1 VSRAALADP
10 TGAQLAYGRPAPRW
24 RLAVFH
30 ALEGIQLSSSAVLVK
45 LLAGADPGLVRRV
58 VRTIAW
64 PTNVMA
70 SGANWVKSAIFPYGI
85 DSYNPRTSGSRGV
98 LMTGRAV
105 LDAADRL
112 RGDARA
118 AGARRLGVA
127 ADELA
132 VDGRGVHVAAD
143 PDRALTW
150 AELATEAGGR
160 LAAIGRAVLPRRPLL
175 DPSTGSQG
183 GPIDVTPATHV
194 VDLAVQPE
202 SGKVRIL
209 RYLAC
214 HDLGRVLSPGIV
226 RGQILGGIAMGVG
239 QALLE
244 RLSVEG
250 GRVRSTGF
258 RDYLVPTSLDVPAEV
273 ELELLELGDGLG
285 PRGAKGI
292 GEAPAVAAPA
302 AIANALY
309 DALGVQP
316 PEIPAMPDLVAR
328 LARQRPTGGIDA

>member
-1 VSRAALADP
+1 VR
-10 TGAQLAYGRPAPRW
+10 
-24 RLAVFH
+24 
-30 ALEGIQLSSSAVLVK
+30 
-45 LLAGADPGLVRRV
+45 LLAGADPGVVRRV

-64 PTNVMA
+64 PTNVLA
-70 SGANWVKSAIFPYGI
+70 SGANWVKTMLFPYGI
-85 DSYNPRTSGSRGV
+85 DSYNPRTSGSRGA

-105 LDAADRL
+105 LDAAERL
-112 RGDARA
+112 RGAARA
-118 AGARRLGVA
+118 AVAGRLQVSER
-127 ADELA
+127 ELA

-143 PDRALTW
+143 PSRALTW
-150 AELATEAGGR
+150 AELASEAGGR
-160 LAAIGRAVLPRRPLL
+160 LAAVGRAVLPRHPLL

-209 RYLAC
+209 GYLAC
-214 HDLGRVLSPGIV
+214 HDLGRVLSPRIV
-226 RGQILGGIAMGVG
+226 RGQVHGGIAMGIG

-244 RLSVEG
+244 RLRGTDGYVS
-250 GRVRSTGF
+250 STGL
-258 RDYLVPTSLDVPAEV
+258 RDYLVPTSLDVPADI

-285 PRGAKGI
+285 PNGAKGI

-309 DALGVQP
+309 DALGRQP
-316 PEIPAMPDLVAR
+316 PEIPATPDLIAQ
-328 LARQRPTGGIDA
+328 LAREGGTDG